1 MEIRLKKEIVAE
13 KIRSMIRN
21 GELTFGTKLPRGT
34 EFAKT
39 LGVSHI
45 TLRAAFEDLA
55 REGVV
60 SLVQGKGTY
69 VTGDGLFRAAGK
81 ILIIRDSFHSLRNV
95 CNYILPGFEKRCCE
109 LQIVTE
115 TVSWDFIVNSSVK
128 EFRKKLRTNG
138 FSGVLVPCGGFSENE
153 PFAPLLRE
161 CGVPVLVAHG
171 TSLDPERSGLPVLR
185 TNYGAAWDDGV
196 KFLRS
201 CGRKRIA
208 FLANSLF
215 KVKYYTEDE
224 LLERLAVFG
233 AEADK
238 KLLAGAFPADESFNK
253 AVEKLLQ
260 ASPDAFFCG
269 SDLFAMRICELL
281 TARKIRIPEDIA
293 VLGFGG
299 YPGGD
304 FCTPALSTVDFQY
317 TAIGER
323 AAELLADPRKVE
335 ERKFDVFTSHKILI
349 RESAVPKK

>member
-34 EFAKT
+34 EFAKA

-45 TLRAAFEDLA
+45 TLRAALEELA

-69 VTGDGLFRAAGK
+69 ITGDGHLRAAGK
-81 ILIIRDSFHSLRNV
+81 VLIIKDTFDSLRSV

-109 LQIVTE
+109 LRIITE
-115 TVSWDFIVNSSVK
+115 TVNRDFIVNGSTGA
-128 EFRKKLRTNG
+128 FRKKLKQNG
-138 FSGVLVPCGGFSENE
+138 FTGLLVPGGGFQKNDALV
-153 PFAPLLRE
+153 PFLRE
-161 CGVPVLVAHG
+161 SGIPVLVAHG
-171 TSLDPERSGLPVLR
+171 TSLDPERTGVPVLR
-185 TNYGAAWDDGV
+185 TNYSAAWDDGV

-201 CGRKRIA
+201 CGKKRIA

-224 LLERLAVFG
+224 FLERLALSG
-233 AEADK
+233 AESSK
-238 KLLAGAFPADESFNK
+238 KLLASAFPADESFNK
-253 AVEKLLQ
+253 AAEKLLK
-260 ASPDAFFCG
+260 ASPDAIFCG